1 MRRGKCAAPSQ
12 CYEDTS
18 GIRVGDPVERTYESL
33 SVTLG
38 PGLMEAIVD
47 GIQRPLQLLAGD
59 DKETP

>member
-1 MRRGKCAAPSQ
+1 M
-12 CYEDTS
+12 
-18 GIRVGDPVERTYESL
+18 GDPVERTYESL

-59 DKETP
+59 DKDAP